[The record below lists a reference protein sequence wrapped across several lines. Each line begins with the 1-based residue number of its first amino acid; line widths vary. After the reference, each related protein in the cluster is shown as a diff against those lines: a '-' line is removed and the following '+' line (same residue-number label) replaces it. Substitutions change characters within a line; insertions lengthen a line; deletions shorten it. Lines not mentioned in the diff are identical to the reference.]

1 MLILYYY
8 YEYQEICVI
17 DPLNNNCILDTIP
30 NQDAHKPETQNVK
43 RDEKLL
49 DIDSSKPGRL
59 FEAILSNSV
68 SVPTPDSVRTFLFP
82 PTPSPESV
90 ETTSNIRSP
99 FSSVQKKK
107 DPLGENVCEDLDNL
121 LDLHHVSRTEIPQ
134 TTATTS
140 FGTIGTLQATPTRES
155 SMDHGEHSTNDYLRG
170 DLLVPFTPLQT
181 SNEDT
186 SSYVT
191 NQLKALQLDSPFKL
205 RTFPDS
211 SGAGVPPDFLSPLIQ
226 LSEPVIADCGDDNA
240 SIKSETAVKEHSSR
254 SQSAF
259 SSFGRHDIEFIDNE
273 REMGIAESP
282 GQNENLLTSKET
294 HLKRENLFTSPNL
307 DFNFNEI
314 DEKLKNNTKA
324 EIGEECVTGNSP
336 PQHGDRILNIV
347 ESRKNN
353 GIVEF
358 RGNEG
363 STALEDDDRT
373 ALPLSPPRQV
383 DTSELMHRLNRLKA
397 ALKNSPFSSD
407 SVTGPEDRL
416 LSLGKEDTVNILERL
431 GEIRKAQQEQVSSDF
446 FLS

>member
-1 MLILYYY
+1 
-8 YEYQEICVI
+8 
-17 DPLNNNCILDTIP
+17 
-30 NQDAHKPETQNVK
+30 
-43 RDEKLL
+43 
-49 DIDSSKPGRL
+49 
-59 FEAILSNSV
+59 
-68 SVPTPDSVRTFLFP
+68 
-82 PTPSPESV
+82 
-90 ETTSNIRSP
+90 
-99 FSSVQKKK
+99 
-107 DPLGENVCEDLDNL
+107 
-121 LDLHHVSRTEIPQ
+121 
-134 TTATTS
+134 
-140 FGTIGTLQATPTRES
+140 
-155 SMDHGEHSTNDYLRG
+155 MDHGEHSTNDYLRG

-314 DEKLKNNTKA
+314 DSDSIKKMIDN
-324 EIGEECVTGNSP
+324 
-336 PQHGDRILNIV
+336 LN
-347 ESRKNN
+347 SRKSGTFGGVPVNCLQGVSNISAQFLNN
-353 GIVEF
+353 V
-358 RGNEG
+358 
-363 STALEDDDRT
+363 
-373 ALPLSPPRQV
+373 
-383 DTSELMHRLNRLKA
+383 
-397 ALKNSPFSSD
+397 
-407 SVTGPEDRL
+407 
-416 LSLGKEDTVNILERL
+416 
-431 GEIRKAQQEQVSSDF
+431 
-446 FLS
+446 